1 MPPTDR
7 SIIVESRDYAQ
18 SQFTNSINVIIMT
31 RNFLGNSPIAGPVLQ
46 FSLLIVPLVVNCFYM
61 VYSLTGWVLEG
72 RDKLNWAI
80 EAPTVGLWVLVLVMV
95 FSGLVLAY
103 TRWRGGS
110 WWHPLS
116 VSSIG
121 HMVLALLLTASI
133 LISVK
138 L

>member
-1 MPPTDR
+1 MPPADR

-18 SQFTNSINVIIMT
+18 SQFTNSSNVIIMT

-46 FSLLIVPLVVNCFYM
+46 FSLLIVPLVFNGFYM
-61 VYSLTGWVLEG
+61 VYSLTGWVLDG

-80 EAPTVGLWVLVLVMV
+80 EAPTVGLWVLVLIMV

-121 HMVLALLLTASI
+121 HVVLAMLLTASI

>member
-7 SIIVESRDYAQ
+7 SIIIKSWEYAQ
-18 SQFTNSINVIIMT
+18 NQFTISVNVIVMT
-31 RNFLGNSPIAGPVLQ
+31 RNFLGNSAIAGPVLQ
-46 FSLLIVPLVVNCFYM
+46 FCLLIVPLVFNCFYM

-80 EAPTVGLWVLVLVMV
+80 EAPSVGLWVLVLIMT

-121 HMVLALLLTASI
+121 HVVLAVLMTASI
-133 LISVK
+133 LIRVK

>member
-7 SIIVESRDYAQ
+7 SIIVESRVYAQ
-18 SQFTNSINVIIMT
+18 SQFTNSVDVIIMT
-31 RNFLGNSPIAGPVLQ
+31 RNFLGNSPVAGPVLQ
-46 FSLLIVPLVVNCFYM
+46 FSLLIVPVVINCFYM
-61 VYSLTGWVLEG
+61 VYSLTGWILDG

-80 EAPTVGLWVLVLVMV
+80 EAPTVGIWVLVVTMG

-121 HMVLALLLTASI
+121 HVVLALLLTASI

>member
-1 MPPTDR
+1 MDR
-7 SIIVESRDYAQ
+7 SIIVESRNYAQ
-18 SQFTNSINVIIMT
+18 SQFTISIDVIIMT

-46 FSLLIVPLVVNCFYM
+46 FSLLIVPVVVNCFYM

-80 EAPTVGLWVLVLVMV
+80 EAPTVGLWVLVLVMI

-121 HMVLALLLTASI
+121 HVVLALLLTASI